1 MKIFL
6 DTNVLIDS
14 VIDRGFEAPRKIVD
28 SYLNSVEK
36 LCVSYLSLA
45 NLAYILRKFFSESE
59 IKKLLNTISS
69 NMKVVPGLDQHYY
82 DLQKMSGRDI
92 EDCLQ
97 ILCAE
102 YERCDLILTRNVEDY
117 RGNTLIP
124 VLTPEQF
131 LRHCKEC

>member
-1 MKIFL
+1 M
-6 DTNVLIDS
+6 
-14 VIDRGFEAPRKIVD
+14 
-28 SYLNSVEK
+28 
-36 LCVSYLSLA
+36 SYLSLA

>member
-97 ILCAE
+97 IL
-102 YERCDLILTRNVEDY
+102 
-117 RGNTLIP
+117 
-124 VLTPEQF
+124 
-131 LRHCKEC
+131 

>member
-1 MKIFL
+1 
-6 DTNVLIDS
+6 
-14 VIDRGFEAPRKIVD
+14 
-28 SYLNSVEK
+28 
-36 LCVSYLSLA
+36 
-45 NLAYILRKFFSESE
+45 
-59 IKKLLNTISS
+59 
-69 NMKVVPGLDQHYY
+69 MKVVPGLDQHYY